1 MGWERNDMRMND
13 VESLGL
19 SQKDE
24 QFKNKWRRIIGA
36 TS

>member
-1 MGWERNDMRMND
+1 MRMD
-13 VESLGL
+13 DMESLGL

-24 QFKNKWRRIIGA
+24 QFKNKWRRNMGA